1 MGFENGGFSPADMA
15 AVLRNNNGDG
25 FGGNNIWWA
34 ILWIMMMMCG
44 GWNNGGWNNGGNAP
58 AQYVAA
64 DVQRGFD
71 QQATTSQIGD
81 LANQVGTG
89 FANNAVA
96 QCQGNANIVQAIT
109 NAQFATAQAVGNAK
123 DTIALGLNQMA
134 MTNQQGFNDNKAGQA
149 DLKYTIATEAC
160 ADRQAISDGL
170 RDLMAQNTANT
181 NAIIQ
186 SQQQGFQG
194 IQDKLC
200 QLELDNFKRENADL
214 RSRLQMADLAA
225 SQQAQTAAI
234 LQGQN
239 AQAQN
244 ILNTC
249 CPPPKPAYI
258 VSNPNGCGCGGFY
271 GGCGA

>member
-1 MGFENGGFSPADMA
+1 MGTFGNSGFSPADLA
-15 AVLRNNNGDG
+15 AVFRNNNGDG

-44 GWNNGGWNNGGNAP
+44 GWNNGGWNNGGQAP

-71 QQATTSQIGD
+71 QQATTSQISQ
-81 LANQVGTG
+81 LQTQVGQG
-89 FANNAVA
+89 FADAAVA
-96 QCQGNANIVQAIT
+96 NCQGNANITQAIT
-109 NAQFATAQAVGNAK
+109 NGQFGITQAIGNAK

-181 NAIIQ
+181 NLIVQ
-186 SQQQGFQG
+186 SQNQGFQS
-194 IQDKLC
+194 IKDKLC
-200 QLELDNFKRENADL
+200 QLELDGVKQENERL
-214 RSRLQMADLAA
+214 RTQLNMATLNA
-225 SQQAQTAAI
+225 SQTAQTADFSQMLQAQTQAI
-234 LQGQN
+234 TQ
-239 AQAQN
+239 
-244 ILNTC
+244 TC
-249 CPPPKPAYI
+249 CPKAIPSYTVP
-258 VSNPNGCGCGGFY
+258 NPNCGCGGIY
-271 GGCGA
+271 GGCA